1 MSIIEK
7 TIHTI
12 ARWLNWVAASA
23 IVAVML
29 VVCVNVLG
37 RGIFGTPLKGTVDLV
52 SLLGAFVIACAIAYT
67 HVLKGHIRI
76 TLFIELLPR
85 PIRIV
90 LACLMDF
97 VGMVLFGIISWQSI
111 LFAKGTHEIGELSEV
126 LKIPIA
132 PFVIM
137 VSVGCIALTLVLLA
151 DLIGLFSKGVKK

>member
-7 TIHTI
+7 TVHTI

-29 VVCVNVLG
+29 IVCVNVLG
-37 RGIFGTPLKGTVDLV
+37 RDLFGTPLKGTVDMV
-52 SLLGAFVIACAIAYT
+52 SLLGAFVIAGAIAYT
-67 HVLKGHIRI
+67 QVLKGHIRI
-76 TLFIELLPR
+76 TLFIDLLPR
-85 PIRIV
+85 PIRVI

-111 LFAKGTHEIGELSEV
+111 LFVKGTHEIGELSVV

-132 PFVIM
+132 PFAVM
-137 VSVGCIALTLVLLA
+137 VSVGCMALTLVLLA
-151 DLIGLFSKGVKK
+151 DLIGLLSKGVKK

>member
-7 TIHTI
+7 TVHTI

-37 RGIFGTPLKGTVDLV
+37 RGIFGTPLKGTVDMV
-52 SLLGAFVIACAIAYT
+52 SLLGAFVIAGAIAYT
-67 HVLKGHIRI
+67 QVLKGHIRI
-76 TLFIELLPR
+76 TLFIEFLPR
-85 PIRIV
+85 PIRII

-97 VGMVLFGIISWQSI
+97 AGMILFGIISWQTI
-111 LFAKGTHEIGELSEV
+111 LFVKGTHEIGELSEV

-132 PFVIM
+132 PFAVM
-137 VSVGCIALTLVLLA
+137 VSVGCLALTLVLLA
-151 DLIGLFSKGVKK
+151 DLIGLLSKGVKK